1 MLKNDDLSSKNH
13 GFDGMSNENIIS
25 AMTEQMIS
33 DGFFPDNLK
42 VDGKWHRFRL
52 FGGGKNNVDGAYVLS
67 INGESATGCYYS
79 YRKTDEKFHFHY
91 GKKQTFIERFVSYP
105 AADERH
111 PYILKKQMPA
121 AGFRQDTSGRLVVP
135 MTDQTGECCGL
146 QLISPDGQKTL
157 VKGSIKAGSRLDIRG
172 DETNVYIC
180 EGIATSFSV
189 HQATGNKVI
198 VAWDEGNLKNIC
210 QYVHE
215 VYPNSK
221 VIFAADNDTT
231 STPNIGVQSAKR
243 AAAAIGATVI
253 IPEMNGN
260 KCDWND
266 IHCLLG
272 LEEVERQ
279 LKAIPDEKPTQHFKF
294 EDLTDWQL
302 EAPLPIE
309 YIYKNFL
316 PRGIVGAVCARG
328 GTGKSYLL
336 EALTMT
342 SILGL
347 DCFRLFFPERPLRII
362 GLFVEDP
369 APITRTRLYDIGST
383 FTGNGITRS
392 DLQTAMHDNLRLF
405 CDNLGP
411 LARYD
416 GKGNPEATEAFKW
429 LCDQVGTFDP
439 DLIILDP
446 KAQLYGLD
454 ENNNDHNTWWVNLL
468 KNLNIYG
475 ASTIFSHHMPKGGDV
490 FDIGA
495 LRGGGGLGDACRWA
509 MGMQHLDPEKAKELG
524 IDPTGYIHARMT
536 KNSYSSRREDD
547 FYFQHGDCG
556 ELYRVE
562 LKSKQ
567 TDEIAE
573 MLIKELT
580 AHYGGGGCGLTIRD
594 IARDAP
600 GKVIRENIKE
610 KFFVNNSKI
619 ENLLQVLLLAKKI
632 ILVDE
637 KRGNKVVQTVRIQS
651 AQI

>member
-1 MLKNDDLSSKNH
+1 MFKASEGEMSS
-13 GFDGMSNENIIS
+13 ENVIS
-25 AMTEQMIS
+25 AMTEEMIGN
-33 DGFFPDNLK
+33 GFFPDALRT
-42 VDGKWHRFRL
+42 DGKWHRFKL
-52 FGGGKNNVDGAYVLS
+52 SGGGKHNVDAAYVLT
-67 INGESATGCYYS
+67 INGESAQGCYYS
-79 YRKTDEKFHFHY
+79 YRKQDEKFYFHY
-91 GKKQTFIERFVSYP
+91 GKKQTFIEKFLSYP
-105 AADERH
+105 SADEHH
-111 PYILKKQMPA
+111 PYLLRKQIPA
-121 AGFRQDTSGRLVVP
+121 TSFRQDPSGRLVVP
-135 MTDQTGECCGL
+135 MVDQTGQCCGL
-146 QLISPDGQKTL
+146 QLISADGAKTL
-157 VKGSIKAGSRLDIRG
+157 MKGSIKVGSRLDLQG
-172 DETNVYIC
+172 TETTIYIC
-180 EGIATSFSV
+180 EGVATAFSV
-189 HQATGNKVI
+189 NQATGCKVI

-210 QYVHE
+210 QFVKEVH
-215 VYPNSK
+215 PNSK
-221 VIFAADNDTT
+221 IVFSADNDCT

-243 AAAAIGATVI
+243 AAASIGATVI
-253 IPEMNGN
+253 IPENNGK

-272 LEEVERQ
+272 LEEVKRQ
-279 LKAIPDEKPTQHFKF
+279 VEAGIDEKPKQHFKF

-302 EAPLPIE
+302 EAPPPIE

-316 PRGIVGAVCARG
+316 PRGVVGAVCARG

-342 SILGL
+342 SILGRE
-347 DCFRLFFPERPLRII
+347 CFRLFSPERPLRII

-369 APITRTRLYDIGST
+369 AQITRTRLYDIGST
-383 FTGNGITRS
+383 FTGNGITRN
-392 DLQTAMHDNLRLF
+392 DLQDAMRDNLRLF

-416 GKGNPEATEAFKW
+416 GQGNPEATDAFRW

-524 IDPTGYIHARMT
+524 VDPSGYIHARMT
-536 KNSYSSRREDD
+536 KNSYAPRSEDD
-547 FYFQHGDCG
+547 FYFQQGDCG
-556 ELYRVE
+556 ELYRVD

-567 TDEIAE
+567 TDEIAA
-573 MLIKELT
+573 MLLYEIQ
-580 AHYGGGGCGLTIRD
+580 AHYKNDGCGLTIRD
-594 IARDAP
+594 ISRESLGKDIRD
-600 GKVIRENIKE
+600 GIKE
-610 KFFVNNSKI
+610 KFSSAGRDKLESIFQSLI
-619 ENLLQVLLLAKKI
+619 LAKKI
-632 ILVDE
+632 KLIDEIRVKKTVQVIRIL
-637 KRGNKVVQTVRIQS
+637 
-651 AQI
+651 